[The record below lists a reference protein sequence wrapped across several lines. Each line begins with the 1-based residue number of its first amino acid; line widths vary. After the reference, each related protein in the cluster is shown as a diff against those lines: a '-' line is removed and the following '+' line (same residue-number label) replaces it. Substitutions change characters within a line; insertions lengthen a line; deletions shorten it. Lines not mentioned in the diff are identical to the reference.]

1 LSDSQQKGRIVPNIT
16 LSGPPITDMEKK
28 RALVQKITAA
38 ATEAYGLPAETIV
51 VVIKENAP
59 ENVAV
64 GGVLIADR

>member
-1 LSDSQQKGRIVPNIT
+1 MPNIT
-16 LSGPPITDMEKK
+16 LSGPPITDMNKK
-28 RALVQKITAA
+28 RLLVQKITAA

-64 GGVLIADR
+64 GGVLIVDR